1 VKADAVGMKILLIPV
16 LLAAVS
22 LLTGSEASAQYKA
35 PSQYFPKNR
44 PVPGAPGG
52 QPPAAPG
59 GQPPATPRQA
69 PAGPQ
74 QPKFK
79 DLPVNSQFYFTTDT
93 NRTYAWTK
101 TSDTTAKNTKNG
113 VAQTINGET
122 PIQR

>member
-1 VKADAVGMKILLIPV
+1 MKILWIPI

-22 LLTGSEASAQYKA
+22 LLFGMEAKAQYKA

-52 QPPAAPG
+52 QPPAAPP
-59 GQPPATPRQA
+59 QLPAA
-69 PAGPQ
+69 PQ
-74 QPKFK
+74 LPKFK
-79 DLPVNSQFYFTTDT
+79 DLPVDSQFFFRTDT

-101 TSDTTAKNTKNG
+101 TSATAAKNTKNG
-113 VAQTINGET
+113 VVQVINGET

>member
-1 VKADAVGMKILLIPV
+1 MKILLLPI

-22 LLTGSEASAQYKA
+22 LLFGREAKAQYKA

-52 QPPAAPG
+52 QPPAAPA
-59 GQPPATPRQA
+59 QPPAAPRL
-69 PAGPQ
+69 
-74 QPKFK
+74 PKFK
-79 DLPVNSQFYFTTDT
+79 DLPVDSQFFFQTDT

-101 TSDTTAKNTKNG
+101 TSATSAKNTKNG
-113 VAQTINGET
+113 VVQVINGET